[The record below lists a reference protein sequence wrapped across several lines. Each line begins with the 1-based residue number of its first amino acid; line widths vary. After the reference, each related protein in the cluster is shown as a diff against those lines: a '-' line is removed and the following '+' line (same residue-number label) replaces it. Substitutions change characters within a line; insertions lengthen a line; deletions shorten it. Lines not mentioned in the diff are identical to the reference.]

1 MQLGFCLSES
11 EYYSLTVFCHR
22 ISLVNQT
29 PLLTKMVTG
38 SWWMMMVTLHEPDFR
53 SLEVTV
59 LQTADRGIILCFL
72 SPLSLKTN
80 QLSTSYLVLMER
92 IELSTSSLPRK
103 CATTVP
109 HQQNEFVSSCS
120 IVIATIHPFNKLERD
135 SVRHLGSVQS
145 VTITDPCSSPQG
157 GS

>member
-11 EYYSLTVFCHR
+11 VRVVSILTLTVFCHR

-72 SPLSLKTN
+72 SPLYLKTN
-80 QLSTSYLVLMER
+80 QLSTSYFVLKYR
-92 IELSTSSLPRK
+92 IELSTNPYHGFVIPVNYKSFGTPTLIRTER
-103 CATTVP
+103 TT
-109 HQQNEFVSSCS
+109 
-120 IVIATIHPFNKLERD
+120 PFERVD
-135 SVRHLGSVQS
+135 FTNLSMGAY
-145 VTITDPCSSPQG
+145 
-157 GS
+157 